1 MTGEI
6 SALRLFP
13 LWAYSD
19 DADPEVAFSIAD
31 VLSLLLEGSW
41 KVGSFHSNGLGRFLH
56 SCADFNSIDFAT
68 SSLLRLS
75 CKGMKSSDNVD
86 VAVLFDDATA
96 ELS

>member
-1 MTGEI
+1 MTGEV
-6 SALRLFP
+6 STLRLFP
-13 LWAYSD
+13 LWAYSED
-19 DADPEVAFSIAD
+19 DDPEVAFSIAD

-56 SCADFNSIDFAT
+56 SCADLNSIDFAT

-75 CKGMKSSDNVD
+75 CKGMESSDVD